1 MIPLHIETQN
11 RHLGFDIADSS
22 SLKADLL
29 INAPGGVTLRYQGS
43 HVCKAMGIPE
53 VLQFLVDAS
62 INIDLALFS
71 AWLYDKLNN
80 KQVERVVINR
90 RVITEITPQTIRQV
104 LEEEIRQ

>member
-1 MIPLHIETQN
+1 MIPLHIETHD

-22 SLKADLL
+22 SLNAESW

-43 HVCKAMGIPE
+43 LARKAMGIPE

-62 INIDLALFS
+62 VNIDLALFS
-71 AWLYDKLNN
+71 AWLYDKLKD
-80 KQVERVVINR
+80 KQVERVIINR
-90 RVITEITPQTIRQV
+90 RVITEITPQAIRQV